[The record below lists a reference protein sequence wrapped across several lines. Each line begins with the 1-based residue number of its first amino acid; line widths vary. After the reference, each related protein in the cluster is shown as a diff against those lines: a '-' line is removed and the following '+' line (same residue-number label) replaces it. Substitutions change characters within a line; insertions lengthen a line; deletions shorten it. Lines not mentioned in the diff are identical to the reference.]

1 MHAMEYHAMWSVTGP
16 DVADQREKLLDM
28 FFLHRYHEEGERL
41 RSRGVLH
48 GQCCCCCWL
57 LMSVHVVVWFVN
69 VDIVVD
75 RSFILRLRR
84 RYDVFW
90 NADPWGDIRHHCYE
104 ANNCN
109 CKTFEDT
116 VQSMTTVLLQTLL
129 LRRPKKPEV
138 KEWSAVGV
146 IGMCFP
152 IVCCM
157 SFLLFCVILQ
167 CIYFYL
173 FARPKRQL
181 ERLRMHVWYSTQD
194 RGSSFGKH
202 RPIRCGT
209 CCAEA
214 FLALHV
220 CICTVCLRCRAC
232 AMHW

>member
-1 MHAMEYHAMWSVTGP
+1 
-16 DVADQREKLLDM
+16 
-28 FFLHRYHEEGERL
+28 
-41 RSRGVLH
+41 
-48 GQCCCCCWL
+48 
-57 LMSVHVVVWFVN
+57 
-69 VDIVVD
+69 
-75 RSFILRLRR
+75 
-84 RYDVFW
+84 
-90 NADPWGDIRHHCYE
+90 
-104 ANNCN
+104 
-109 CKTFEDT
+109 
-116 VQSMTTVLLQTLL
+116 MTTVLLQTLL

-232 AMHW
+232 IDRYIDNRSVYAIYSYVCFSWCTQYSRRYIYIYASADILIFNHSVICSVFSLQARLWRARCSGF